1 MIPKRQECR
10 LAIPESSKTFLPLFL
25 EDLERE
31 GRTGKM
37 STQSYCSCATC
48 ALLLRYNT
56 QGKETGNDK
65 ALDPSDV

>member
-10 LAIPESSKTFLPLFL
+10 LAIPESSKTFIPLFL
-25 EDLERE
+25 EDLE
-31 GRTGKM
+31 GRTGRR

-48 ALLLRYNT
+48 ALLLTLYNT
-56 QGKETGNDK
+56 HGKETGNYE